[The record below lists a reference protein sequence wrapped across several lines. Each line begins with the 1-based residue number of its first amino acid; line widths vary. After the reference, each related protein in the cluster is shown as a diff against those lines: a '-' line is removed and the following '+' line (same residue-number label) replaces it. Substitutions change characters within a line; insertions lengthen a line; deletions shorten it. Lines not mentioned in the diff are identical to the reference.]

1 SVHCRGTVS
10 RTLRVSSLLWTVMTE
25 IMLLRPEMNCIGCE
39 RGTSRAPVLLPM
51 RDSTKV
57 WIGSPTTSLTRLKR
71 GEAAV
76 LDAVG

>member
-1 SVHCRGTVS
+1 MVDSPSGFLEDLCP
-10 RTLRVSSLLWTVMTE
+10 SLCNF
-25 IMLLRPEMNCIGCE
+25 P
-39 RGTSRAPVLLPM
+39 GTSRAPVLLPM

-57 WIGSPTTSLTRLKR
+57 CIGSPTTSLTRLKR